1 MQAWSQ
7 PGALEA
13 ALNWYRALDIDQA
26 LSPAGVP
33 AVPSLGQADG
43 HIEAPTLVI
52 WGERDGS
59 FPVACLQGLE
69 RWVPRLQ
76 LERVPEGG
84 HWLLLEQPARVAGL
98 VSAFLEDR
106 P

>member
-1 MQAWSQ
+1 
-7 PGALEA
+7 
-13 ALNWYRALDIDQA
+13 
-26 LSPAGVP
+26 
-33 AVPSLGQADG
+33 
-43 HIEAPTLVI
+43 VI

-76 LERVPEGG
+76 LKRVPEGG

>member
-1 MQAWSQ
+1 
-7 PGALEA
+7 
-13 ALNWYRALDIDQA
+13 
-26 LSPAGVP
+26 
-33 AVPSLGQADG
+33 
-43 HIEAPTLVI
+43 
-52 WGERDGS
+52 
-59 FPVACLQGLE
+59 VACLQGLE